1 MVSPRWAQCYPQFYR
16 LISIVRVQNLFLIL
30 FVRASHSNII
40 IMLTFSMCLPYMISQ
55 YTAIT
60 SYTLLKRNCNVV
72 DFPLFPNRI
81 HSPLVRVI
89 GNVLLVQYIIMP
101 LSRQIAV
108 NKRHHQT
115 LKSPEKREISVLF
128 QPWSK
133 ARSAKSASV
142 IDNVVYPIGMEML
155 LYTQK
160 VLIVLISLV
169 TCCPNCS
176 LIEFQGWQKS
186 CLVLRIQ
193 CPDRLMNIDK

>member
-1 MVSPRWAQCYPQFYR
+1 
-16 LISIVRVQNLFLIL
+16 
-30 FVRASHSNII
+30 
-40 IMLTFSMCLPYMISQ
+40 MLTFSMCLPYMISQ

-72 DFPLFPNRI
+72 DFPLCPNRI
-81 HSPLVRVI
+81 HSPLVRVV
-89 GNVLLVQYIIMP
+89 GNVLLVQFIIMP
-101 LSRQIAV
+101 SSRQIAV

-155 LYTQK
+155 LYTESSDSADF
-160 VLIVLISLV
+160 ISDLLSKLF
-169 TCCPNCS
+169 TD
-176 LIEFQGWQKS
+176 
-186 CLVLRIQ
+186 RI
-193 CPDRLMNIDK
+193 PGLAKILSSFKNSVS